1 MLSLGLDIG
10 YSSVKLAVID
20 RNSKVLHH
28 CYALHRGK
36 INETLRTIINHLP
49 TCVDVTEIRR
59 GAVTGSGGKFLCRKD
74 DITFANEA
82 TAIVE
87 GAIREN
93 SACESIVEIGGQ
105 SAKYITGFSAANPS
119 GIKISMNSNCAAG
132 TGSFL
137 EEQISRLELK
147 LEDYALYAGR
157 AKTIPRIA
165 GRCSVFAKTDI
176 IHYQQ
181 EGVPVEDILWGLA
194 CAMVRNYRGAVM
206 RKLPLRKPILFAG
219 GVAHNQAIINAFSQ
233 VLHLRE
239 DEFIVPEHFAVI
251 GALGAALI
259 ANKENC
265 LLNVDRLL
273 VALEQAHDL
282 VDEDPSNTSLP
293 DLSGFGSDDASGKHD
308 LRLITPGLNGLK
320 CWLGIDVG
328 STSTNLVLTDPDDRV
343 VSFQYLRTMG
353 KPLAVVREGLRTI
366 KKEFGNS
373 IRIVGVGVTGSGRL
387 MIGKMVG
394 ADITKDEITSQARA
408 GVQMDPTVDTIFE
421 IGGQDSKYIALKDGI
436 VRDFQMNKICAAGT
450 GSFIE
455 EQAIKFGIPIQ
466 DFGETALSSTHPISL
481 GERCTVFMETSIAAH
496 LARGA
501 RPEDIASGLCYSI
514 VQNYLNRVVGQKAIG
529 EKIFLQGGIA
539 YNQGVVNAFR
549 VLTGKAVQVPPF
561 FSVTGAYGVAMLV
574 REEMADAQTRF
585 KGFDIQ
591 LDTRHENVRERRE
604 GLHNSE
610 RFSQSIADLVFEG
623 YDGTL
628 DPERK
633 TVGIPRALF
642 TYGMFP
648 MFNAFFKEL
657 GLNVLLSQPTSEET
671 IRAGQEYSL
680 DETCYPVKLINGH
693 VAELVQKK
701 VDYIFFPDLFTVEH
715 PGSHTRQNYGCAYMQ
730 LAFKMVNQ
738 AMELN
743 TRGIEL
749 LAPTIAFSLGREF
762 MMKGFSNLGKQMGK
776 TPEQTGM
783 ALQKGMMAFQAYE
796 KRIEAYRKA
805 VIQEIGPDEKVFVIV
820 SKIYGVADRVLNLGV
835 PDRLMDMGYRVVPFF
850 ALPEGDI
857 SKTHPNMYWPF
868 GQHILQAAQLVKA
881 HPNLYA
887 VLLTHHGCGPDSVM
901 SHYVKE
907 ILEEKPYLHVEVDE
921 HASHVGVI
929 TRVEAFVNSL
939 NRRKVEK
946 AGTVDHYLKKTISK
960 KAKIETDLTH
970 LTTYESVLLPYVF
983 PYSEIVEVWLI
994 RNGVEAR
1001 VLPPTDQAAIDL
1013 GRRHT
1018 LTNEYFSLIALLGD
1032 VLNALQGAVPGR
1044 KSALLIPQT
1053 EGAEVQGQYSRF
1065 LRTKLDQ
1072 EGYAGA
1078 SIIAPLVE
1086 DIIYESSEVLNPLF
1100 LGLLAGDVIRSAH
1113 WAHRSRYLT
1122 ELVDLMKNRPL
1133 EIRHVERMAA
1143 EIRVEITSMGRKKR
1157 ILAVGE
1163 PLVLYNDFLNNL
1175 SFRNLEKDCHRV
1187 LYSPLSE
1194 SMWLLWRDFID
1205 QNPGK
1210 DHRSAAQALKILED
1224 HMHRISDILKD
1235 ESPFE
1240 DDLNRLVALAG
1251 HAVGYYAGANGRY
1264 REGKM
1269 RCDLP
1274 NIDGIINVMPM
1285 YENTGIALVVLHQSF
1300 GNGKPVLNLTF
1311 DGNQNENDRTKIDA
1325 FLRYL

>member
-10 YSSVKLAVID
+10 YSSIKLAVI
-20 RNSKVLHH
+20 NTKGTVLHH
-28 CYALHRGK
+28 CYALHRGD
-36 INETLRTIINHLP
+36 IRDTLCTIINHLP
-49 TCVDVTEIRR
+49 TCLDATEIRQ
-59 GAVTGSGGKFLCRKD
+59 GAVTGSGGKFLCKRGE
-74 DITFANEA
+74 ITFANEA

-87 GAIREN
+87 GAIWEN
-93 SACESIVEIGGQ
+93 NACESIVEIGGQ
-105 SAKYITGFSAANPS
+105 SAKYIGGFSATDPS
-119 GIKISMNSNCAAG
+119 GIKIAMNSNCSAG

-137 EEQISRLELK
+137 EEQVSRLKLK

-176 IHYQQ
+176 IHHQQ

-206 RKLPLRKPILFAG
+206 RKIPLRKPILFAG
-219 GVAHNQAIINAFSQ
+219 GVAHNQAIINAFKEI
-233 VLHLRE
+233 LHLRE

-273 VALEQAHDL
+273 VALEQTHDFI
-282 VDEDPSNTSLP
+282 DEDPSKTPWP

-308 LRLITPGLNGLK
+308 FRPVTPGLNGLK

-328 STSTNLVLTDPDDRV
+328 STSTNLVLTDPDDRM

-366 KKEFGNS
+366 QKEFGNR
-373 IRIVGVGVTGSGRL
+373 IQIVGVGVTGSGRL
-387 MIGKMVG
+387 MIGRVVG
-394 ADITKDEITSQARA
+394 ADVVKDEITSQARA
-408 GVQMDPTVDTIFE
+408 GVQIDPTVETIFE
-421 IGGQDSKYIALKDGI
+421 IGGQDSKYIRLKDGT
-436 VRDFQMNKICAAGT
+436 VTDFQMNKICAAGT

-455 EQAIKFGIPIQ
+455 EQAIKFDIPIQ
-466 DFGETALSSTHPISL
+466 DFGKMALNSTHPISL

-514 VQNYLNRVVGQKAIG
+514 VQNYLNRAVGQKTIG

-549 VLTGKAVQVPPF
+549 ALTGKAVFVPPF
-561 FSVTGAYGVAMLV
+561 FSVTGAYGVAMLA
-574 REEMADAQTRF
+574 REEMAGANTRF
-585 KGFDIQ
+585 KGFDIH
-591 LDTRHENVRERRE
+591 LDIRHDNVQERRE
-604 GLHNSE
+604 DLHRSE
-610 RFSQSIADLVFEG
+610 RFNQSIANLVFEG

-648 MFNAFFKEL
+648 LFNAFFKEL
-657 GLNVLLSQPTSEET
+657 GLNVLLSEPTSEET
-671 IRAGQEYSL
+671 IRAGQEYAL

-762 MMKGFSNLGKQMGK
+762 MMKAFSNLGKQMGK
-776 TPEQTGM
+776 TPEQTST

-796 KRIEAYRKA
+796 KRIEVYRKA
-805 VIQEIGPDEKVFVIV
+805 VIQEIGPDEKVFVII

-835 PDRLMDMGYRVVPFF
+835 PDRLMDMGYRVIPFF
-850 ALPEGDI
+850 ALPEADI
-857 SKTHPNMYWPF
+857 SRTHPNMYWPF

-887 VLLTHHGCGPDSVM
+887 VLLTHHGCGSDSVL

-907 ILEEKPYLHVEVDE
+907 ILDEKPYLHMEVDE
-921 HASHVGVI
+921 HASHIGVI
-929 TRVEAFVNSL
+929 TRLEAFVNSL
-939 NRRKVEK
+939 HSRKAEQ
-946 AGTVDHYLKKTISK
+946 AGPVDHYLKKTVSK
-960 KAKIETDLTH
+960 RIKIDTDWTR
-970 LTTYESVLLPYVF
+970 LTTYESVLLPHVF
-983 PYSEIVEVWLI
+983 PYSEIFAAWLT
-994 RNGVEAR
+994 RKGVKAR
-1001 VLPPTDQAAIDL
+1001 VLPPTDRAAIDL

-1032 VLNALQGAVPGR
+1032 VLRAFQGADPGR
-1044 KSALLIPQT
+1044 ESALLIPQT

-1065 LRTKLDQ
+1065 IRTKLDQ
-1072 EGYAGA
+1072 EGHEGA
-1078 SIIAPLVE
+1078 NIIAPFVE
-1086 DIIYESSEVLNPLF
+1086 DVIYESDEVLDAVF

-1113 WAHRSRYLT
+1113 WAHRNRYLT
-1122 ELVDLMKNRPL
+1122 ELMELMKSRPL
-1133 EIRHVERMAA
+1133 GIRHVEAMAA
-1143 EIRVEITSMGRKKR
+1143 QIRVELTAIGRKKR
-1157 ILAVGE
+1157 ILAGGE
-1163 PLVLYNDFLNNL
+1163 PFILYNDFQNNF
-1175 SFRNLEKDCHRV
+1175 SFRNLEQDHHRV

-1194 SMWLLWRDFID
+1194 SMWLMWKDFLD
-1205 QNPGK
+1205 QNQGK
-1210 DHRSAAQALKILED
+1210 DQQAPREALKTLED
-1224 HMHRISDILKD
+1224 YMHGISAILKD

-1240 DDLNRLVALAG
+1240 DDLNRLVALAD
-1251 HAVGYYAGANGRY
+1251 HVVGYYAGANGRY
-1264 REGKM
+1264 REAKM
-1269 RCDLP
+1269 HCDLP
-1274 NIDGIINVMPM
+1274 NIDGIINVTPM
-1285 YENTGIALVVLHQSF
+1285 YENTGIALGILHQQF
-1300 GNGKPVLNLTF
+1300 DNNKPVLNLTF
-1311 DGNQNENDRTKIDA
+1311 DGNQNENDQTKMDA
-1325 FLRYL
+1325 LLRYF

>member
-10 YSSVKLAVID
+10 YSSVKLVVID
-20 RNSKVLHH
+20 RDSKVLHH

-49 TCVDVTEIRR
+49 TCLDATEIRQ
-59 GAVTGSGGKFLCRKD
+59 GVVTGSGGTFLCRGD
-74 DITFANEA
+74 DIKFANEA

-93 SACESIVEIGGQ
+93 SACESIIEIGGQ
-105 SAKYITGFSAANPS
+105 SAKCITGFNGKDPS
-119 GIKISMNSNCAAG
+119 GIKISMNSNCSAG

-137 EEQISRLELK
+137 EEQISRLKLK

-176 IHYQQ
+176 IHHQQ

-219 GVAHNQAIINAFSQ
+219 GVAHNQAIISAFKEI
-233 VLHLRE
+233 LHLRE

-251 GALGAALI
+251 GALGAAI
-259 ANKENC
+259 MANKENC
-265 LLNVDRLL
+265 PLNVNRLL
-273 VALEQAHDL
+273 MALEQTHDFI
-282 VDEDPSNTSLP
+282 DEDLSKTSLP
-293 DLSGFGSDDASGKHD
+293 DLSGFGSDDPSGKHD
-308 LRLITPGLNGLK
+308 LRPVTPGRTGLK

-328 STSTNLVLTDPDDRV
+328 STSTNLVLTDPGDRV

-353 KPLAVVREGLRTI
+353 KPLVAVQEGLKTI
-366 KKEFGNS
+366 QKEFGNR
-373 IRIVGVGVTGSGRL
+373 IQIVGVGVTGSGRL
-387 MIGKMVG
+387 MIGRVVG
-394 ADITKDEITSQARA
+394 ADVIKDEITSQARA
-408 GVQMDPTVDTIFE
+408 GVQIDPTVDTIFE
-421 IGGQDSKYIALKDGI
+421 IGGQDSKYIAIKDGI
-436 VRDFQMNKICAAGT
+436 VGDFQMNKICAAGT

-466 DFGETALSSTHPISL
+466 DFGKTALNSTHPISL

-501 RPEDIASGLCYSI
+501 RLEDIASGLCYSI
-514 VQNYLNRVVGQKAIG
+514 VQNYLNRVVGQKTIG

-549 VLTGKAVQVPPF
+549 ALTGKAVQVPPF
-561 FSVTGAYGVAMLV
+561 FSVTGAYGVAMLT
-574 REEMADAQTRF
+574 REEMAGANTRF

-591 LDTRHENVRERRE
+591 MNICHEKVRERLE
-604 GLHNSE
+604 GPDNSE
-610 RFSQSIADLVFEG
+610 RFNQLIANLVFEG

-648 MFNAFFKEL
+648 LFNAFFKEL
-657 GLNVLLSQPTSEET
+657 GLNVILSQPTSEET

-715 PGSHTRQNYGCAYMQ
+715 LGSHTRQNYGCAYMQ

-783 ALQKGMMAFQAYE
+783 ALQKGLMAFHAYE
-796 KRIEAYRKA
+796 KRIEAYREA
-805 VIQEIGPDEKVFVIV
+805 VIQEIGPDEKVFVII
-820 SKIYGVADRVLNLGV
+820 SKIHGVADRVLNLGV
-835 PDRLMDMGYRVVPFF
+835 PGRLMDMGYRVVPFF
-850 ALPEGDI
+850 ALPEADI

-907 ILEEKPYLHVEVDE
+907 ILEEKPYLHMEVDE

-939 NRRKVEK
+939 NRRRAEQ
-946 AGTVDHYLKKTISK
+946 AGPVDHYLKKTVSK
-960 KAKIETDLTH
+960 SVKIETDWAG
-970 LTTYESVLLPYVF
+970 LTTCESVFLPHVF
-983 PYSEIVEVWLI
+983 PYSEIFAVWLTCK
-994 RNGVEAR
+994 GVKAR
-1001 VLPPTDQAAIDL
+1001 VLLPTDQAAIDL

-1032 VLNALQGAVPGR
+1032 VLRALQGADPGR
-1044 KSALLIPQT
+1044 KSALVIPQT

-1072 EGYAGA
+1072 EGHEGV
-1078 SIIAPLVE
+1078 SIIAPFVE
-1086 DIIYESSEVLNPLF
+1086 DVIYESDEVLDTVF

-1113 WAHRSRYLT
+1113 WAHRNRHLT
-1122 ELVDLMKNRPL
+1122 ELMDLMKNGPL
-1133 EIRHVERMAA
+1133 GIR
-1143 EIRVEITSMGRKKR
+1143 RVEAMAERIRIELSSIKPRKR
-1157 ILAVGE
+1157 LLAGGE
-1163 PLVLYNDFLNNL
+1163 PLILYNDYLNNL
-1175 SFRNLEKDCHRV
+1175 SFKNLEQNHHRV

-1194 SMWLLWRDFID
+1194 SMWLMWRDFLD
-1205 QNPGK
+1205 QNHEK
-1210 DHRSAAQALKILED
+1210 DHHSAGQALKTLED
-1224 HMHRISDILKD
+1224 HMRCISAILND

-1240 DDLNRLVALAG
+1240 DDLNRLAALAD
-1251 HAVGYYAGANGRY
+1251 HTVGYYAGSNGRY
-1264 REGKM
+1264 REAKM

-1285 YENTGIALVVLHQSF
+1285 YENTGIALGILHQSF
-1300 GNGKPVLNLTF
+1300 DTNKPVLNLTF